1 VISLKRPVYFITRQ
15 HKSNY
20 QRLLDLMDDE
30 KTNVLVATAY
40 VLGAIGTIDEPEG
53 RMAEVEASITDS
65 GLNWDA
71 LLETMDNNPVDQ
83 ALTRLAA
90 HLLDNRPVTIKD
102 VFVPLND
109 EYQAVAY
116 QALLILFPS
125 FSKSWEKRY
134 EFADQD

>member
-1 VISLKRPVYFITRQ
+1 
-15 HKSNY
+15 
-20 QRLLDLMDDE
+20 MDDE

>member
-1 VISLKRPVYFITRQ
+1 MISLKRPVYFITRQ